1 VLVLRQSKQR
11 DLASPQRTEAVL
23 RVGQRRTVPRV
34 DDVRQEV
41 VSPEPDEH
49 RTHSGELVTAG
60 GGGGRDRLASLLSVV
75 SRGDGWP
82 LGNAA
87 PISNG
92 LVRELKVQTG
102 RISMVLT
109 KDLAAFIVEALRLGL
124 NEVP

>member
-1 VLVLRQSKQR
+1 
-11 DLASPQRTEAVL
+11 
-23 RVGQRRTVPRV
+23 
-34 DDVRQEV
+34 
-41 VSPEPDEH
+41 
-49 RTHSGELVTAG
+49 
-60 GGGGRDRLASLLSVV
+60 LSVV

>member
-1 VLVLRQSKQR
+1 
-11 DLASPQRTEAVL
+11 
-23 RVGQRRTVPRV
+23 
-34 DDVRQEV
+34 
-41 VSPEPDEH
+41 
-49 RTHSGELVTAG
+49 
-60 GGGGRDRLASLLSVV
+60 V